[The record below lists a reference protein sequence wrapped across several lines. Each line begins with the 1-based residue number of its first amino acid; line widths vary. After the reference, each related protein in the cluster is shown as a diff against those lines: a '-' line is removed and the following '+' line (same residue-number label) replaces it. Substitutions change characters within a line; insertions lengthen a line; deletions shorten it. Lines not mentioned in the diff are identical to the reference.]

1 METTLTG
8 PMAYFPQFTDDQI
21 SFGLKMM
28 YNIKPDF
35 TIMDSKAI
43 VEVVNTWHVCDLF
56 ISLYFM
62 IALTY
67 SIFNN
72 SIFLFNNNYYVRWY
86 HL

>member
-21 SFGLKMM
+21 NLGLKMM

-35 TIMDSKAI
+35 TRLDSKAI
-43 VEVVNTWHVCDLF
+43 IEVINTWHVCELL
-56 ISLYFM
+56 ISCYFM